1 MTGAARI
8 AFVVA
13 VAENGIIGRNG
24 ALPWRLPSDLKR
36 FRKLT
41 LGKPR
46 IMGRKTYASIGR
58 PLDGRDTIVV
68 TRAKDF
74 SAPGVHVA
82 QSIEEAIALGR
93 ALAAKRGADE
103 VAVIGGE
110 EVFRLALPLANRIYL
125 TLVHGQ
131 PPGDTRFELPDARI
145 WRATAREPMV
155 QGPGD
160 QYPADFVVL
169 ERQV

>member
-1 MTGAARI
+1 M
-8 AFVVA
+8 
-13 VAENGIIGRNG
+13 
-24 ALPWRLPSDLKR
+24 
-36 FRKLT
+36 
-41 LGKPR
+41 
-46 IMGRKTYASIGR
+46 IMGRKTYDSIGR

-68 TRAKDF
+68 TRARDF

-82 QSIEEAIALGR
+82 RSIEEAIALGR
-93 ALAAKRGADE
+93 ALAAGRGAGE

-110 EVFRLALPLANRIYL
+110 EVFRLALPHAKRIYL
-125 TLVHGQ
+125 TVVHGT
-131 PPGDTRFELPDARI
+131 PAGDTRFALPDPGA
-145 WRATAREPMV
+145 WRETAREPMA

>member
-1 MTGAARI
+1 MSGPARI

-13 VAENGIIGRNG
+13 VAENGVIGRDG

-36 FRKLT
+36 FRKIT
-41 LGKPR
+41 LGKPM

-74 SAPGVHVA
+74 SVPGVHVA
-82 QSIEEAIALGR
+82 HSIEEAVALGR
-93 ALAAKRGADE
+93 ALAAGRGAEE

-110 EVFRLALPLANRIYL
+110 EIFRQALPFASRMYL
-125 TLVHGQ
+125 TIVHGSPQ
-131 PPGDTRFELPDARI
+131 GETRFDLQAGA
-145 WRATAREPMV
+145 WRETAREAMV

>member
-1 MTGAARI
+1 VTGAARI

-24 ALPWRLPSDLKR
+24 ALPWQLPSDLKR

-41 LGKPR
+41 LGKPM

-68 TRAKDF
+68 TRAQDF

-103 VAVIGGE
+103 VAV
-110 EVFRLALPLANRIYL
+110 
-125 TLVHGQ
+125 
-131 PPGDTRFELPDARI
+131 TRGPAPSLNGIERPFPARARGARRNPSGS
-145 WRATAREPMV
+145 RATRAAFSGFCSRCRR
-155 QGPGD
+155 
-160 QYPADFVVL
+160 A
-169 ERQV
+169 

>member
-1 MTGAARI
+1 VTGAARI

-24 ALPWRLPSDLKR
+24 VLPWQLPSDLKR

-41 LGKPR
+41 LGKPM

-131 PPGDTRFELPDARI
+131 PLGDTRFEFPDAKS
-145 WRATAREPMV
+145 WRETAREPMV

>member
-1 MTGAARI
+1 MEIVLI
-8 AFVVA
+8 AA
-13 VAENGIIGRNG
+13 VAENGVIGASG
-24 ALPWRLPSDLKR
+24 ASPWRLKSDMAR
-36 FRKLT
+36 FKALT
-41 LGKPR
+41 MGKPVV
-46 IMGRKTYASIGR
+46 MGRKTYDSIGR

-68 TRAKDF
+68 TRADDF

-82 QSIEEAIALGR
+82 HSIEEAMALGR
-93 ALAAKRGADE
+93 ALAAKRGVDE

-131 PPGDTRFELPDARI
+131 PLGDIRFEFPDANT
-145 WRATAREPMV
+145 WRETAREPMV

>member
-1 MTGAARI
+1 VSGEARI
-8 AFVVA
+8 VFVVA
-13 VAENGIIGRNG
+13 VAENGVIGRNG
-24 ALPWRLPSDLKR
+24 ALPWQLPSDLKR

-41 LGKPR
+41 LGKPM
-46 IMGRKTYASIGR
+46 IMGRKTYDSIGR

-68 TRAKDF
+68 TRDEAF

-82 QSIEEAIALGR
+82 HSIEEAVALGR
-93 ALAAKRGADE
+93 ALAAGRGADE

-110 EVFRLALPLANRIYL
+110 EVFRLTLPYVARIYL
-125 TLVHGQ
+125 TAVHGT
-131 PPGDTRFELPDARI
+131 PAGDTRFLLPDPGA
-145 WRATAREPMV
+145 WQETAREVMA
-155 QGPGD
+155 QGPED